1 MPLEDFQIGSDL
13 GKGSFGCVVKCIRRS
28 DGEVYAMK
36 QVYSLLFRSNF
47 KNSKKKIKKMHLIKL
62 DSWHPYQ
69 ILLSFSI
76 NKLFMINHRKNFVLS
91 WNMPIKEIFNP
102 K

>member
-36 QVYSLLFRSNF
+36 QVKFILFRSNC
-47 KNSKKKIKKMHLIKL
+47 KNLNKKIKKMLLTKL
-62 DSWHPYQ
+62 DFQLQYQ
-69 ILLSFSI
+69 ILMLFNI
-76 NKLFMINHRKNFVLS
+76 KKPFMIKHLKNFVQ
-91 WNMPIKEIFNP
+91 
-102 K
+102 